1 MKINILDSSIFNKI
15 AAGEVVEKPASIVKE
30 LVENS
35 IDAKAKN
42 ITIEIENGGI
52 DMVKVIDDGVGMDM
66 DDLTRVFLPHAT
78 SKIRCVEDLAKI
90 GTLGFRGEALAS
102 ISAVAD
108 VEILSKSQ
116 NGEGGKVTCIDTV
129 ISEPIEAGSSY
140 GTTIIVTDLFKNIP
154 VRKKFLRKPKSEEGD
169 ITSYV
174 EKLILANPTV
184 SIKYIVN
191 GKIIYNSTG
200 NNLKE
205 AIYTIYGKQV
215 LDNLVEV
222 RLAYSQDLVVE
233 GFVSKPTYS
242 RANRNYQTLICNGRY
257 IQNQQISVAV
267 TNAYSGYMMKGQFPF
282 YVLSLTIP
290 VEDVD
295 VNVHPNK
302 LDVRFVNKQQIYS
315 LFYNVVERAL
325 IDNGTIVNEN
335 EFTPSSIKNVTPNF
349 TNEFIKN
356 HDQKEIERLINLTSP
371 IQKEKEREKENLI
384 TPEYIQKARTV
395 LSEKYGKD
403 FEKRYKINLEKDL
416 KPDVSIEDVAEFIEI
431 YIKFEKASEESH
443 FEEEIKIPKNKS
455 KPKPVKNLFNQE
467 IQVQNDLKTD
477 DGLEKEFLKKLEKAN
492 DLEKIASTLD
502 FKQSVKKEKEDD
514 NKFKSENDVIEEQK
528 PIEVQTV
535 KSFRHN
541 FEVGL
546 TEQTDQISMDMLVKI
561 EPEIKIIG
569 SCFNTYLLVE
579 KDDDLYVIDQ
589 HAGHERLLYDELTKA
604 IDNKEMVSQ
613 QLLVPYDFIVDSSE
627 VEFFE
632 SNTKLL
638 EEMGFEIKR
647 LSEKQF
653 AICCVPMI
661 LDGINIK
668 NFIDDLLREM
678 PALLKLKASDL
689 VKDKLKSMS
698 CKKAIK
704 AGYKMSK
711 EEITMLLKMT
721 AERDTL
727 LMCPHGRP
735 SVIKLTK
742 NDFEKWF
749 KRAV

>member
-42 ITIEIENGGI
+42 ITIEIQNGGI
-52 DMVKVIDDGVGMDM
+52 DMIKVIDDGVGMDLE
-66 DDLTRVFLPHAT
+66 DLARVFLPHAT
-78 SKIRCVEDLAKI
+78 SKIKCVEDLAKI

-102 ISAVAD
+102 ISAVSD
-108 VEILSKSQ
+108 VEIISKQQDS
-116 NGEGGKVTCIDTV
+116 EGGRVTCIDTV

-154 VRKKFLRKPKSEEGD
+154 VRKKFLRKPKAEEGD

-174 EKLILANPTV
+174 EKLILANPTI

-200 NNLKE
+200 NSLRE

-222 RLAYSQDLVVE
+222 RLAYSPELSVY

-267 TNAYSGYMMKGQFPF
+267 SNAYQGYMMKGQFPF

-302 LDVRFVNKQQIYS
+302 LDVRFVNKQQIFS
-315 LFYNVVERAL
+315 LFYSVVERAL
-325 IDNGTIVNEN
+325 LDNGTMVNNN
-335 EFTPSSIKNVTPNF
+335 EFLPNSIKDTTLDF

-356 HDQKEIERLINLTSP
+356 HDQKEIERIINQKSPLLENKEKNLKVDKETKQKIKNELIN
-371 IQKEKEREKENLI
+371 
-384 TPEYIQKARTV
+384 
-395 LSEKYGKD
+395 KYGKD
-403 FEKRYKINLEKDL
+403 FEEKYGVCVEDDLELGIKQSAIEDYIELKKQMQNQNNKIETKIKDL
-416 KPDVSIEDVAEFIEI
+416 KVQT
-431 YIKFEKASEESH
+431 K
-443 FEEEIKIPKNKS
+443 
-455 KPKPVKNLFNQE
+455 NQE
-467 IQVQNDLKTD
+467 KTTINQNQTKNDLKTD
-477 DGLEKEFLKKLEKAN
+477 DGLEKEFLERIKKSKE
-492 DLEKIASTLD
+492 LEKITSEIDLTND
-502 FKQSVKKEKEDD
+502 IKKEDIKKNEDE
-514 NKFKSENDVIEEQK
+514 KQVIIPITQKSFTESENILQVETETINEQNVVQGMIED
-528 PIEVQTV
+528 II
-535 KSFRHN
+535 N
-541 FEVGL
+541 
-546 TEQTDQISMDMLVKI
+546 I
-561 EPEIKIIG
+561 EPEINIIG
-569 SCFNTYLLVE
+569 SCFDTYLLVE
-579 KDDDLYVIDQ
+579 CGDLYIIDQ

-604 IDNKEMVSQ
+604 INSKEVVCE
-613 QLLVPYDFIVDSSE
+613 QLLIPYDFMVDSTE
-627 VEFFE
+627 VDFFE
-632 SNTKLL
+632 ENLGVL
-638 EEMGFEIKR
+638 EEIGFDIKR
-647 LSEKQF
+647 VGEKTF
-653 AICCVPMI
+653 AMYCCPMI
-661 LDGINIK
+661 LGGINIK

-678 PALLKLKASDL
+678 PSLLKLKTSDL
-689 VKDKLKSMS
+689 VKEKLKSMS
-698 CKKAIK
+698 CRKAIK
-704 AGYKMSK
+704 AGYKMTKK
-711 EEITMLLKMT
+711 EIATLLKMT
-721 AERDTL
+721 AERDTV

-735 SVIKLTK
+735 SVIKVTK
-742 NDFEKWF
+742 GDLEKWF